1 MINLLPD
8 HAKRTITLERRLRLA
23 AVSLII
29 LSLVIA
35 ALCVFL
41 LPTSIM
47 LDAYMGGE
55 DTAGS
60 SLSLVNERLAETEK
74 ELATTKTV
82 IDHLSKPN
90 ESRNHSALIAELDQL
105 GGENIS
111 LRQFVFDDKSRL
123 LLSGEATTRFELSSF
138 RDRLEESEKFKKVE
152 LPLSDLALDENPPF
166 TFTLTLK

>member
-47 LDAYMGGE
+47 PDAYMGGE
-55 DTAGS
+55 DTAAS

-82 IDHLSKPN
+82 IDHRSKAD
-90 ESRNHSALIAELDQL
+90 ESRNQSALIAEFDQL
-105 GGENIS
+105 GGENIR
-111 LRQFVFDDKSRL
+111 LRQFVFDDNSRL
-123 LLSGEATTRFELSSF
+123 LLSGGAAARFDLSSF
-138 RDRLEESEKFKKVE
+138 RDRLQKTEKFTKVE
-152 LPLSDLALDENPPF
+152 QP
-166 TFTLTLK
+166 